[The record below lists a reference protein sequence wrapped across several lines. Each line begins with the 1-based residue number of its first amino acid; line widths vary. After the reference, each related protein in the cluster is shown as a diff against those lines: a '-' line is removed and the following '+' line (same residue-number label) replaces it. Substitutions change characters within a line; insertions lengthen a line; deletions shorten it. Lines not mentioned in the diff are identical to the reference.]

1 MIPVVQMKNRCCRI
15 KRALGFSFYSA
26 LMLAAMT
33 FCNAQGISI
42 ATPPRIADA
51 ACGQCHRDI
60 FEKYLATPMANAS
73 GSAMDK
79 FEPGAFDHKPS
90 GVSYKLFARDQHAM
104 LSFTSSRN
112 PEIHAERRLDYF
124 LGSGHLGIT
133 YLYSIQGYLFE
144 SPVAYY
150 AASHGYD
157 MKPGLESMSTPP
169 PALPMQANC
178 MRCHMSAVQQSDPG
192 TTNHYAGLPFLHSGI
207 TCEACHGN
215 TQQHVATGG
224 KSAVVNPQKLN
235 AELRDSVCISCHL
248 EGDISVER
256 PGRSAIDYK
265 PGESISNYLSY
276 FVYAGKDATRRG
288 VSEVE
293 QLRMSMCKRSS
304 GDRMSCTSCHDPH
317 YTPPPQERVAFYR
330 SKCLACHSDASFV
343 AAHHPEN
350 PDCTSC
356 HMPRNGAENIPHVA
370 WTDHRIRKTPDTE
383 DKIEDLGE
391 GETLNAIFSPHADKR
406 DLAMAYYN
414 AVLEG
419 NFAVQQK
426 AYQML
431 EEIKPNILNDKDAL
445 AALGVMSEKRGNYQ
459 EATEAFEQLQHI
471 DPENLIAQ
479 LNLGILHAK
488 SGDLS
493 SALALLRAAFARNEN
508 IVGLAKNLA
517 TIQCSMGDT
526 TGARAT
532 LQRTLKYSPGLPD
545 VERMLD
551 GLSCSS
557 NKP

>member
-1 MIPVVQMKNRCCRI
+1 MIPVVQMKNSCCRI
-15 KRALGFSFYSA
+15 RRMLRFFSYTA
-26 LMLAAMT
+26 LMLVAIT
-33 FCNAQGISI
+33 ICNAQDASI

-51 ACGQCHRDI
+51 ACAQCHRDI
-60 FEKYLATPMANAS
+60 FEKYLTTPMANAS
-73 GSAMDK
+73 GSAMEK
-79 FEPGAFDHKPS
+79 FEPGTFAHRPS
-90 GVSYKLFARDQHAM
+90 GISYNLFVRDHQAM
-104 LSFTSSRN
+104 LGITSLRN
-112 PEIHAERRLDYF
+112 PAARAEHQLDYF

-133 YLYSIQGYLFE
+133 YLYSMQGYLFE

-169 PALPMQANC
+169 PALPMQTNC

-192 TTNHYAGLPFLHSGI
+192 TTNHYARLPFLHSGI
-207 TCEACHGN
+207 TCEACHGD
-215 TQQHVATGG
+215 TQQHVASGG
-224 KSAVVNPQKLN
+224 KTAVVNPQKLN
-235 AELRDSVCISCHL
+235 AERRDSVCISCHL

-256 PGRSAIDYK
+256 PGHMAIDYK
-265 PGESISNYLSY
+265 PGKSIADYLSY

-293 QLRMSMCKRSS
+293 QLSMSMCKRTS

-317 YTPPPQERVAFYR
+317 YTPPAQERAAFYR
-330 SKCLACHSDASFV
+330 GKCLACHSDASF
-343 AAHHPEN
+343 AATHHPEN

-370 WTDHRIRKTPDTE
+370 WTDHRILKVPDTAE
-383 DKIEDLGE
+383 RIENLGD

-406 DLAMAYYN
+406 DQAMAYYN

-426 AYQML
+426 AYQLL
-431 EEIKPNILNDKDAL
+431 EEIKPNISNDKDAL

-459 EATEAFEQLQHI
+459 EATEAFEQLRRI
-471 DPENLIAQ
+471 DPENLIAR

-488 SGDLS
+488 SGNLP
-493 SALALLRAAFARNEN
+493 SALTLLQTAFAHNEN

-517 TIQCSMGDT
+517 TVQCSMGDA

-532 LQRTLKYSPGLPD
+532 LQTTLKYSPGLPD
-545 VERMLD
+545 VQKMLD

-557 NKP
+557 K